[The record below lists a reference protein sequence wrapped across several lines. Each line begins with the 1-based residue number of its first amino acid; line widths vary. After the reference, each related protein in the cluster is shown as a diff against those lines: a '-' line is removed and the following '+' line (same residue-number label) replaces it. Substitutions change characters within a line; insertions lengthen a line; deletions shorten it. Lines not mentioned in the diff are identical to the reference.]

1 MSTNTKHSK
10 KGIMIAHNTQS
21 TDMHTCIVWSKPFN
35 KFWTNKLLVHK
46 AVYVYCKAHYNT
58 HQTLILQHTQ
68 TNNAEEKRCETHPI
82 PSAQSQ
88 RHTKTKTHN
97 TDTYILQH
105 TKNTYITT
113 HNRYTYY
120 NTQQVHILLH
130 TQQHILQHTKTGS
143 HSSPPVSTYSRSC
156 FIAFTRATM

>member
-58 HQTLILQHTQ
+58 HQTLILQHTHRQITQKKSAVKHTLFPQHKANNTQRLKHTTQ
-68 TNNAEEKRCETHPI
+68 T
-82 PSAQSQ
+82 
-88 RHTKTKTHN
+88 HTYYNTPKTH
-97 TDTYILQH
+97 ILQH
-105 TKNTYITT
+105 TTDTHTTT

-120 NTQQVHILLH
+120 YTHSNTYYNTQGLEVILAD
-130 TQQHILQHTKTGS
+130 Q
-143 HSSPPVSTYSRSC
+143 
-156 FIAFTRATM
+156 